1 MRMNLARKT
10 PKGLADKFM
19 KETLRG
25 FASEFD
31 FTNINSASEYVM
43 TGKQGLTAFVD
54 YLKSIGYSAET
65 YHLDPNKDLFMDV
78 GDKWGV
84 VSRTSPSF
92 GFVIP
97 ENDPKL
103 VEFKLRHG

>member
-1 MRMNLARKT
+1 MRMNLARKS
-10 PKGLADKFM
+10 PKGLADKFL
-19 KETLRG
+19 KENLRG
-25 FASEFD
+25 FAIEYD
-31 FTNINSASEYVM
+31 FININSALEYVM
-43 TGKQGLTAFVD
+43 TGKQGLTAFVE
-54 YLKSIGYSAET
+54 YLRSIGYSAET

-78 GDKWGV
+78 GDKWGK

-92 GFVIP
+92 GFVIS